1 MFIVLPMYFIIDD
14 KIVDM
19 AQFDLHACQWAP
31 TCVTAS
37 YLLKTVY
44 KLNGHNFLSPTVALD
59 PRLVLLDAF
68 A

>member
-37 YLLKTVY
+37 YL
-44 KLNGHNFLSPTVALD
+44 KLFTN
-59 PRLVLLDAF
+59 
-68 A
+68 